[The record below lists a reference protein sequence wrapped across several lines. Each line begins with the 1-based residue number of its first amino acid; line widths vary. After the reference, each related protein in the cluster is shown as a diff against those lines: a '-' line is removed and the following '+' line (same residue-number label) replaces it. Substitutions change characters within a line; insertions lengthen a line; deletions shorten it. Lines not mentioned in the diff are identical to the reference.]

1 MFKHILAPTDGSK
14 LADKAV
20 RRAIEFAA
28 ETKARVTVL
37 HVTPRFPMLLDE
49 SYMAVSG
56 MNLQK
61 RFEQDAAAR
70 AAKILTGAQKDA
82 KAAKVECEGVTA
94 ASDAPYE
101 EIVKQAKKHKCDLIM
116 MASHGRHGIKG
127 LLLGS
132 ETAKVLTHSTIPV
145 LVYR

>member
-14 LADKAV
+14 LAEKAIK
-20 RRAIEFAA
+20 RAIEFAA
-28 ETKARVTVL
+28 ETRARVTVL
-37 HVTPRFPMLLDE
+37 HVTPMFPMMLDE
-49 SYMAVSG
+49 GYAAVSSAS
-56 MNLQK
+56 LQK
-61 RFEQDAAAR
+61 RFEQEAAAR
-70 AAKILTGAQKDA
+70 AAKILAAAQKDA
-82 KAAKVECEGVTA
+82 KAANVDCEGITA
-94 ASDAPYE
+94 ASDAPYQ